1 MLSVFMTKNME
12 DQIFMK
18 KYEPKKKR
26 YNDLGAL
33 AREMIDN
40 RVRMV
45 FTGHTI
51 ATKNQ
56 IFTMLDGEILI
67 RDADK

>member
-1 MLSVFMTKNME
+1 MSKN
-12 DQIFMK
+12 
-18 KYEPKKKR
+18 YEPKKKK
-26 YNDLGAL
+26 YNDLRTL

-45 FTGHTI
+45 FTGHSIT
-51 ATKNQ
+51 TKNQ
-56 IFTMLDGEILI
+56 IFTMFDGEILI

>member
-1 MLSVFMTKNME
+1 MSKN
-12 DQIFMK
+12 
-18 KYEPKKKR
+18 YTPKKKK
-26 YNDLGAL
+26 YNDLATL

-40 RVRMV
+40 KMGIL

-51 ATKNQ
+51 TTKKQ

-67 RDADK
+67 RDIIK

>member
-1 MLSVFMTKNME
+1 
-12 DQIFMK
+12 MK
-18 KYEPKKKR
+18 KYTPKKKK

-40 RVRMV
+40 KMGIL
-45 FTGHTI
+45 FSGHSIT
-51 ATKNQ
+51 TKKQ

-67 RDADK
+67 RDITK

>member
-1 MLSVFMTKNME
+1 MKN
-12 DQIFMK
+12 
-18 KYEPKKKR
+18 YVPKKKK
-26 YNDLGAL
+26 YNDLRSL

-51 ATKNQ
+51 TTKNQ
-56 IFTMLDGEILI
+56 VFTMLDGEILI